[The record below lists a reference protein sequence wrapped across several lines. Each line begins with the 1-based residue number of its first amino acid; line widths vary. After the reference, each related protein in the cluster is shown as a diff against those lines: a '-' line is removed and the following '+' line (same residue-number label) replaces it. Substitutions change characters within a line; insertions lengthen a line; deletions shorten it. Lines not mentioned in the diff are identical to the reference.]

1 MPRIITIATPDEY
14 PALAELWEA
23 SVRATHHFVAEA
35 DIRFFKPLVRD
46 TYLAAVT
53 LRCARDVSGKVLG
66 FVGVAAGKIEML
78 FVAPACFGQ
87 GIGSALLTYAVETLG
102 ATDVDVN
109 EQNADA
115 LAFYERRGFTVVGRS
130 PCAGQGRP
138 FPLLHMTR
146 TRKRP

>member
-1 MPRIITIATPDEY
+1 LPPRITAATPEEY

-23 SVRATHHFVAEA
+23 SVRATHHFVTEA

-46 TYLAAVT
+46 NYLAAVT
-53 LRCARDVSGKVLG
+53 LRCARDVSGAVLG

-78 FVAPACFGQ
+78 FVAPACFGR
-87 GIGSALLTYAVETLG
+87 GIGSALLACAVETLG
-102 ATDVDVN
+102 ATCVDVN

-115 LAFYERRGFTVVGRS
+115 LAFYKRRGFTVVGRS
-130 PCAGQGRP
+130 PRDGQGKP
-138 FPLLHMTR
+138 YPLLHMTR